1 MYDDYRANDLHG
13 IEMNKAEQSVVPEGA
28 TEIDINLVTED
39 NQQPRK
45 EFNQET
51 LQELTETIKLRG
63 VKSPISVRP
72 NPHKSGHYIINH
84 GARRYRASINAGLNK
99 IPVFIDNDYTEADQI
114 IENLQRDNLTPREIA
129 DFIGRQLA
137 TGKKKQDVAKE
148 IGKTNG
154 YVTMHATL
162 LELPDPIREIFQ
174 AGRCSDITAIYNMTK
189 IFSKYPLELAD
200 WLKHNTQNV
209 ITRADVQTLKE
220 FLHFNES
227 KDNESVDAYES
238 ASRVTTRDI
247 RHKNRIDKKTELL
260 DMLHDQIFIQQ
271 QNPEEVLKNLPDD
284 DQKAIKARLKSLFD
298 QGKKHQDALPF
309 FLKEFCDK
317 NYHIKKNKS
326 IELIAFLYGMNKTNT
341 FNLDE
346 MFSTLSNH
354 NM

>member
-1 MYDDYRANDLHG
+1 MKKVEY
-13 IEMNKAEQSVVPEGA
+13 SVVPLDA
-28 TEIDINLVTED
+28 TEIDINLVVED

-72 NPHKSGHYIINH
+72 NPHKPGHYIINH
-84 GARRYRASINAGLNK
+84 GARRYRASINAGLKK
-99 IPVFIDNDYTEADQI
+99 IPVFIDNDYSEADQI

-137 TGKKKQDVAKE
+137 AGMKKQEIARE

-154 YVTMHATL
+154 YVTMHAAL
-162 LELPDPIREIFQ
+162 LELPDPILQVFQ
-174 AGRCSDITAIYNMTK
+174 AGRCTDITAIYNMAK
-189 IFSKYPLELAD
+189 IFRKYPLELAD
-200 WLKHNTQNV
+200 WLKHNTQDV

-220 FLHFNES
+220 FLHFNALR
-227 KDNESVDAYES
+227 DNESVDSFES
-238 ASRVTTRDI
+238 ASRVTTRDSS
-247 RHKNRIDKKTELL
+247 RKNTTNKKIELL
-260 DMLHDQIFIQQ
+260 DLLHDQIFIQQ
-271 QNPEEVLKNLPDD
+271 QNPKEVLKSLSDD
-284 DQKAIKARLKSLFD
+284 DQKAIKARLKSLFE

-326 IELIAFLYGMNKTNT
+326 IELIAFLYGMNKTKT

-346 MFSTLSNH
+346 MFSTLSKE

>member
-1 MYDDYRANDLHG
+1 MKKVEY
-13 IEMNKAEQSVVPEGA
+13 SVVPLDA
-28 TEIDINLVTED
+28 TEIDINLVVED

-72 NPHKSGHYIINH
+72 NPHKPGHYIINH
-84 GARRYRASINAGLNK
+84 GARRYRASINAGLKK
-99 IPVFIDNDYTEADQI
+99 IPVFIDNDYSEADQI

-137 TGKKKQDVAKE
+137 AGMKKQEIARE

-154 YVTMHATL
+154 YVTMHAAL
-162 LELPDPIREIFQ
+162 LELPDPILQVFQ
-174 AGRCSDITAIYNMTK
+174 AGRCTDITAIYNMAK
-189 IFSKYPLELAD
+189 IFRKYPLELAD
-200 WLKHNTQNV
+200 WLKHNTQDV

-220 FLHFNES
+220 FLHFNALR
-227 KDNESVDAYES
+227 DNESVDSFES
-238 ASRVTTRDI
+238 ASRVTTRDS
-247 RHKNRIDKKTELL
+247 RRKNTSNKKIELL
-260 DMLHDQIFIQQ
+260 DLLHDQIFIQQ
-271 QNPEEVLKNLPDD
+271 QNPKEVLKSLSDD
-284 DQKAIKARLKSLFD
+284 DQKAIKARLKSLFE

-326 IELIAFLYGMNKTNT
+326 IELIAFLYGMNKTKT

-346 MFSTLSNH
+346 MFSTLSKE

>member
-1 MYDDYRANDLHG
+1 MKKVEY
-13 IEMNKAEQSVVPEGA
+13 SVVPLDA
-28 TEIDINLVTED
+28 TEIDINLVVED

-72 NPHKSGHYIINH
+72 NPHKPGHYIINH
-84 GARRYRASINAGLNK
+84 GARRYRASINAGLKK
-99 IPVFIDNDYTEADQI
+99 IPVFIDNDYSEADQI

-137 TGKKKQDVAKE
+137 AGMKKQEIARE

-154 YVTMHATL
+154 YVTMHAAL
-162 LELPDPIREIFQ
+162 LELPDPILQVFQ
-174 AGRCSDITAIYNMTK
+174 AGRCTDITAIYNMAK
-189 IFSKYPLELAD
+189 IFRKYPLELAD
-200 WLKHNTQNV
+200 WLKHNTQDV

-220 FLHFNES
+220 FLHFNALR
-227 KDNESVDAYES
+227 DNESVDSFES
-238 ASRVTTRDI
+238 ASRVTTRDSS
-247 RHKNRIDKKTELL
+247 RKNTTNKKIELL
-260 DMLHDQIFIQQ
+260 DLLHDQIFIQQ
-271 QNPEEVLKNLPDD
+271 QNPKEVLKSLSDD
-284 DQKAIKARLKSLFD
+284 DQKAIKARLKSLFE
-298 QGKKHQDALPF
+298 QRKKHQDALPF

-326 IELIAFLYGMNKTNT
+326 IELIAFLYGMNKTKT

-346 MFSTLSNH
+346 MFSTLSKE

>member
-1 MYDDYRANDLHG
+1 MKKVEY
-13 IEMNKAEQSVVPEGA
+13 SVVPLDA
-28 TEIDINLVTED
+28 TEIDINLVVED

-72 NPHKSGHYIINH
+72 NPHKPGHYIINH
-84 GARRYRASINAGLNK
+84 GARRYRASINAGLKK
-99 IPVFIDNDYTEADQI
+99 IPVFIDNDYSEADQI

-137 TGKKKQDVAKE
+137 AGMKKQEIARE

-154 YVTMHATL
+154 YVTMHAAL
-162 LELPDPIREIFQ
+162 LELPDPILQVFQ
-174 AGRCSDITAIYNMTK
+174 AGRCTDITAIYSMTK
-189 IFSKYPLELAD
+189 IFRKYPLELAD
-200 WLKHNTQNV
+200 WLKHNTQDV

-220 FLHFNES
+220 FLHFNALR
-227 KDNESVDAYES
+227 DNESVDSFES
-238 ASRVTTRDI
+238 ASRVTTRE
-247 RHKNRIDKKTELL
+247 RSSKNTTNKKIELL
-260 DMLHDQIFIQQ
+260 DLLHDQIFIQQ
-271 QNPEEVLKNLPDD
+271 QNPKEVLKSLSDD
-284 DQKAIKARLKSLFD
+284 DQKAIKARLKSLFE

-326 IELIAFLYGMNKTNT
+326 IELIAFLYGMNKTKT

-346 MFSTLSNH
+346 MFSTLSKE

>member
-1 MYDDYRANDLHG
+1 MKKVEY
-13 IEMNKAEQSVVPEGA
+13 SVVPLDA
-28 TEIDINLVTED
+28 TEIDINLVVED

-72 NPHKSGHYIINH
+72 NPHKPGHYIINH
-84 GARRYRASINAGLNK
+84 GARRYRASINAGLKK
-99 IPVFIDNDYTEADQI
+99 IPVFIDNDYSEADQI

-137 TGKKKQDVAKE
+137 AGMKKQEIARE

-154 YVTMHATL
+154 YVTMHAAL
-162 LELPDPIREIFQ
+162 LELPDPILQVFQ
-174 AGRCSDITAIYNMTK
+174 AGRCTDITAIYSMTK
-189 IFSKYPLELAD
+189 IFRKYPLELAD
-200 WLKHNTQNV
+200 WLKHNTQDV

-220 FLHFNES
+220 FLHFNALR
-227 KDNESVDAYES
+227 DNESVDSFES
-238 ASRVTTRDI
+238 ASRVTTRDSS
-247 RHKNRIDKKTELL
+247 RKNTTNKKIELL
-260 DMLHDQIFIQQ
+260 DLLHDQIFIQQ
-271 QNPEEVLKNLPDD
+271 QNPKEVLKSLSDD
-284 DQKAIKARLKSLFD
+284 DQKAIKARLKSLFE
-298 QGKKHQDALPF
+298 QGKKHQDTLPF

-326 IELIAFLYGMNKTNT
+326 IELIAFLYGMNKTKT

-346 MFSTLSNH
+346 MFSTLSKE